1 MYYLIAYDISDN
13 KTRRLAVK
21 LCKKAGLQRI
31 QRSVFAGA
39 SQSWHI
45 QTIRDELA
53 PLLDAKTDSL
63 TIQPLDKAAYGQLS
77 FTGKK
82 WSKKDIAREYDI
94 VFI

>member
-1 MYYLIAYDISDN
+1 MYYLLAYDISND

-21 LCKKAGLQRI
+21 LCKKAGLTRI

-39 SQSWHI
+39 APAPKI
-45 QTIRDELA
+45 QDIRNELS

-63 TIQPLDKAAYGQLS
+63 TIQPLDKTAYGQLS

-82 WSKKDIAREYDI
+82 WSKKDIAREHDI
-94 VFI
+94 IFI